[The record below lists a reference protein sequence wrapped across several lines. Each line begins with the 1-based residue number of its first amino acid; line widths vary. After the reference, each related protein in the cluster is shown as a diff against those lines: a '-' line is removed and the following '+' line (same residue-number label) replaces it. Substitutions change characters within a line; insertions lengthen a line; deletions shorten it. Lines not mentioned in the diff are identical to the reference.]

1 MWSNAE
7 VVALLDAQGYVR
19 AISRNEEEAVIR
31 DVIGMRL
38 IEERAIERC
47 KAATLK
53 AFDDALN
60 GEETELEVGAIADN
74 GQIVWSKVII
84 KQSPVPETPVFLH
97 ARGLPDS
104 WGALSQREK
113 EVVHALHD
121 AEMNPK
127 RAAKQL
133 GITLNTFNA
142 HRRTITQKCDLRG
155 VGDFWIF
162 VERCR

>member
-1 MWSNAE
+1 MWNNAE
-7 VVALLDAQGYVR
+7 VVALLDEQGYVR

-31 DVIGMRL
+31 NVIGMRI
-38 IEERAIERC
+38 IEERAVASC
-47 KAATLK
+47 KQATLK

-60 GEETELEVGAIADN
+60 GKETELEVGAIADD
-74 GQIVWSKVII
+74 GHITWSKVRL
-84 KQSPVPETPVFLH
+84 KPSPVTATPVFLH

-104 WGALSQREK
+104 WGVLSEREK
-113 EVVHALHD
+113 DIVSALHQTQ
-121 AEMNPK
+121 MNPK
-127 RAAKQL
+127 LAAKQL

-142 HRRTITQKCDLRG
+142 HRRAITQKCDLQG